1 MEAKLL
7 TAQRFV
13 DPDTGC
19 SCRYVYSDTEF
30 FRPHYHDY
38 FELFLMLE
46 GQTLHMVND
55 TQISLS
61 KGCLVFIRPEDRHD
75 YLSIQG
81 KAFSFLNIPFT
92 ARTCRELFA
101 YLGPGFPGQ
110 SLLES
115 RLPPQRQLSD
125 YEFTRLQRRMD
136 AIMGLD
142 PSDSGSRMTALRIL
156 LFDIFTRHF
165 ADAPQSREPMPLW
178 LEEVCAAMRR
188 DGNFIQGTAR
198 FFSLTDRTRE
208 HVSRTMK
215 RCTGQTVSEYVN
227 DLRLNYIANMLRSS
241 NHSVTQIIF
250 ESGFNN
256 VSWACQLFRE
266 KYGMTMSQYRIRV

>member
-46 GQTLHMVND
+46 GQTLHMVNNAR
-55 TQISLS
+55 IPLS

-81 KAFSFLNIPFT
+81 KPFSFLNIPFSAQT
-92 ARTCRELFA
+92 AGALFT
-101 YLGPGFPGQ
+101 YLGPGFPSE

-115 RLPPQRQLSD
+115 PLPPQRQLSD
-125 YEFTRLQRRMD
+125 YAFSRLKSRMD
-136 AIMGLD
+136 AIMAINPQD
-142 PSDSGSRMTALRIL
+142 HKRRMTDLRIL

-165 ADAPQSREPMPLW
+165 ADAHQTREQMPPW
-178 LEEVCAAMRR
+178 LEEVCTAMRR
-188 DGNFIQGTAR
+188 DGNFIQGTSR

-215 RCTGQTVSEYVN
+215 RYTGQTVSEYVN
-227 DLRLNYIANMLRSS
+227 DLRLNYIANMLRDS
-241 NHSVTQIIF
+241 NHTITEIIF

-256 VSWACQLFRE
+256 ISWACQLFRD
-266 KYGMTMSQYRIRV
+266 KYGMTMSHYRKRV

>member
-1 MEAKLL
+1 MEPKLL

-13 DPDTGC
+13 DGTVGC
-19 SCRYVYSDTEF
+19 SCRYVYSDTEH

-46 GQTLHMVND
+46 GETLHMVNGA
-55 TQISLS
+55 QIRLS

-75 YLSIQG
+75 YLSIRG
-81 KAFSFLNIPFT
+81 KAFSFLNISFT
-92 ARTCRELFA
+92 AETVRDLFA
-101 YLGPGFPGQ
+101 YLGPGFPSD

-125 YEFTRLQRRMD
+125 YEFSRLRGRMD
-136 AIMGLD
+136 AIMALD
-142 PSDSGSRMTALRIL
+142 PQARESRMTDLRIL

-165 ADAPQSREPMPLW
+165 SDARDLREPMPLW

-215 RCTGQTVSEYVN
+215 RCTGQTVSEFVN
-227 DLRLNYIANMLRSS
+227 DLRLNYIANMLQGS
-241 NHSVTQIIF
+241 NHSVTGIIF

-256 VSWACQLFRE
+256 ISWASKLFRK
-266 KYGMTMSQYRIRV
+266 KYGVTMSGYRNRV